1 MSMALGDNRVGLQP
15 PAWIS
20 RWPHLA
26 FCSNCGA
33 VWNRDAHFVRG
44 YYQAQVTSADP
55 RFLKTGDC
63 VRGEC
68 PICRAKEEGA

>member
-15 PAWIS
+15 PAWIA

-33 VWNRDAHFVRG
+33 VWNREGRYERG
-44 YYQAQVTSADP
+44 IDLSRGTTAAP

-63 VRGEC
+63 VRREC